1 MRQCSWCMYEGQ
13 EEANVNEVWVR
24 TGRLKSPAEQ
34 LRFYPVG
41 NKYPYKKGI
50 FLSTIC
56 WVSWV
61 PWKQSLSQAFSFK
74 ELGRSVPS
82 DKRVWAPG

>member
-1 MRQCSWCMYEGQ
+1 MRQCSQCMYEGQ

-56 WVSWV
+56 
-61 PWKQSLSQAFSFK
+61 
-74 ELGRSVPS
+74 
-82 DKRVWAPG
+82 